1 MNKHSAKKNSAADLS
16 KNPDLLFR
24 VTESYKVART
34 NVMFSLLKE
43 GCKRAVI
50 SSPMAGE
57 GKSMTAVHL
66 SVALAE
72 TDAKVLLIDA
82 DLRKPKVNQY
92 FRLKNT
98 PGLTNYLG
106 HLCREE
112 DILHKTEYSNLTV
125 ACAGV
130 TVPNPSEL
138 LASGKM
144 KAFLNEVG
152 GQFDYV
158 IIDTPP
164 LNVVADALPLIK
176 NSDGVILV
184 VRSGTSTYPE
194 LNKTVKSL
202 EMVNAKILG
211 IILNAVEQKDGHS
224 GYGYGKYGY
233 YGSYGT
239 YGS

>member
-1 MNKHSAKKNSAADLS
+1 
-16 KNPDLLFR
+16 
-24 VTESYKVART
+24 
-34 NVMFSLLKE
+34 
-43 GCKRAVI
+43 
-50 SSPMAGE
+50 
-57 GKSMTAVHL
+57 
-66 SVALAE
+66 
-72 TDAKVLLIDA
+72 
-82 DLRKPKVNQY
+82 
-92 FRLKNT
+92 
-98 PGLTNYLG
+98 
-106 HLCREE
+106 
-112 DILHKTEYSNLTV
+112 
-125 ACAGV
+125 
-130 TVPNPSEL
+130 L

-144 KAFLNEVG
+144 KAFLDEIG

-184 VRSGTSTYPE
+184 VRSGISTYPE